1 MARSGCAS
9 GTTAL
14 HSAAPCSLSGRRSVV
29 RAGRNAARA
38 CWRRRSRSSS
48 WISNSCAAWNSA
60 HLLES
65 GASTDSVLADND
77 TKCLQADS
85 GDSPTEGTRSC
96 LAAPAV
102 SETRFRVAELIG
114 SAMRQDSYWNV
125 VPAEEIYRIFKRII
139 IAPGFQLISKGMLAK
154 QVNDEIIHLIKLTAY
169 KGAIYG
175 LQWGVSLT
183 YVPQRW
189 ENELRWHRSFTSAV
203 FDLSDEL
210 NDMPEHR
217 HLVEFLQFDCF
228 PSALH
233 GPKLFEKNLKRDW
246 EEVRP
251 ILTGWLDRANHLQ
264 GVLLRAEEQMQRAW
278 PGPHHWPPPSLV
290 HAFTLARLGRAQ
302 QAMAELNAIICN
314 EVRDPNGKLATAL
327 QKARTTVNSGRL
339 ESASADS
346 VK

>member
-1 MARSGCAS
+1 
-9 GTTAL
+9 
-14 HSAAPCSLSGRRSVV
+14 V
-29 RAGRNAARA
+29 
-38 CWRRRSRSSS
+38 
-48 WISNSCAAWNSA
+48 
-60 HLLES
+60 
-65 GASTDSVLADND
+65 
-77 TKCLQADS
+77 
-85 GDSPTEGTRSC
+85 
-96 LAAPAV
+96 
-102 SETRFRVAELIG
+102 
-114 SAMRQDSYWNV
+114 
-125 VPAEEIYRIFKRII
+125 
-139 IAPGFQLISKGMLAK
+139 LAK
-154 QVNDEIIHLIKLTAY
+154 QVSDEIIHLIKLTAY

-183 YVPQRW
+183 YVPHRW
-189 ENELRWHRSFTSAV
+189 ENELRWHRSFKSAV

-217 HLVEFLQFDCF
+217 HLVELLQVDCF

-233 GPKLFEKNLKRDW
+233 GPKLFEKNLKREW